1 MPRRP
6 VIYRAPCQSLA
17 HVRCHS
23 VKMAFLLTYVNDGCT
38 YQAMSQLHLQR
49 IGDLVQCPS
58 AWSARV
64 PTLDV
69 SVVDLTVT
77 LEKGASY
84 EEIMR
89 ALKDSASNELKGILG
104 FTDEQV
110 VSSDFIGDTRSSIV
124 DAQAGI
130 SLSPTFVKLVS
141 W

>member
-1 MPRRP
+1 MS
-6 VIYRAPCQSLA
+6 ASCQQEQSE
-17 HVRCHS
+17 VC
-23 VKMAFLLTYVNDGCT
+23 GIC
-38 YQAMSQLHLQR
+38 
-49 IGDLVQCPS
+49 
-58 AWSARV
+58 RV

-84 EEIMR
+84 DEIMA
-89 ALKDSASNELKGILG
+89 ALKESASGELKGILG

-130 SLSPTFVKLVS
+130 SLSPNFVKLVS

>member
-1 MPRRP
+1 M
-6 VIYRAPCQSLA
+6 
-17 HVRCHS
+17 
-23 VKMAFLLTYVNDGCT
+23 
-38 YQAMSQLHLQR
+38 
-49 IGDLVQCPS
+49 
-58 AWSARV
+58 

-84 EEIMR
+84 EEIMT
-89 ALKDSASNELKGILG
+89 ALKKAADGELQGILG

-124 DAQAGI
+124 DKQAGI
-130 SLSPTFVKLVS
+130 SLSPNFVKLVS

>member
-1 MPRRP
+1 
-6 VIYRAPCQSLA
+6 
-17 HVRCHS
+17 
-23 VKMAFLLTYVNDGCT
+23 
-38 YQAMSQLHLQR
+38 MSQLDLQR
-49 IGDLVQCPS
+49 IGDLIRCPS